1 MYDILFEGARI
12 VDGQGGQP
20 YQANVATLGSTIA
33 LIGREHVRA
42 RTCVDASRMVLCP
55 GFIDMHAHSE
65 LYALRDPSM
74 PMKSAQGIT
83 SDISGNCGIGVYPQA
98 GRKRLLEPL
107 CNDVLGRCDE
117 WDWDGFDGFIDR
129 LSACG
134 TGINMGFLQPH
145 SPLRTAAMGEDSSRA
160 ASPDEIAVMCSLL
173 EQSLEEGC
181 FGLST
186 GLYYQPCFNADDREL
201 EALLRVVAR
210 HDGLFCVHMRSEGDG
225 IVEALEEVL
234 SLAMKTSVRLQI
246 SHLKIIGGRNQ
257 DKLSRVLD
265 LIHSHHDRGL
275 DVAFDQYPYDYGS
288 TSLFSLLP
296 PWANALSRTELRF
309 ALQLDGERRRM
320 RHDMLNPDGW
330 ESIWSL
336 VGPENIRI
344 LHMDSRSDLDGT
356 CLADLGPDPLDALF
370 DVLADEGGAALMC
383 DVTETRSTLERIMQ
397 DDLMGFST
405 DALYS
410 SASPHPRSHSAAV
423 ELIRRYCLDRRLF
436 PLEECIHRMSRR
448 NALRLGL
455 EDRGVIREGA
465 VADLVLMDLDAL
477 SCQWHDGCNPGI
489 RMVCVNGAI
498 VHENGR
504 CTGLRPGSVLLKNGA
519 KRG

>member
-1 MYDILFEGARI
+1 MY
-12 VDGQGGQP
+12 V
-20 YQANVATLGSTIA
+20 
-33 LIGREHVRA
+33 
-42 RTCVDASRMVLCP
+42 
-55 GFIDMHAHSE
+55 
-65 LYALRDPSM
+65 
-74 PMKSAQGIT
+74 SA
-83 SDISGNCGIGVYPQA
+83 
-98 GRKRLLEPL
+98 
-107 CNDVLGRCDE
+107 
-117 WDWDGFDGFIDR
+117 
-129 LSACG
+129 
-134 TGINMGFLQPH
+134 
-145 SPLRTAAMGEDSSRA
+145 
-160 ASPDEIAVMCSLL
+160 SLL

-257 DKLSRVLD
+257 DKLSSVLD

-296 PWANALSRTELRF
+296 PWANALSRMELRF
-309 ALQLDGERRRM
+309 ALQLDGERSRM

-356 CLADLGPDPLDALF
+356 CLADLGPDPLDAL
-370 DVLADEGGAALMC
+370 LAG
-383 DVTETRSTLERIMQ
+383 
-397 DDLMGFST
+397 
-405 DALYS
+405 
-410 SASPHPRSHSAAV
+410 P
-423 ELIRRYCLDRRLF
+423 DR
-436 PLEECIHRMSRR
+436 E
-448 NALRLGL
+448 
-455 EDRGVIREGA
+455 
-465 VADLVLMDLDAL
+465 
-477 SCQWHDGCNPGI
+477 
-489 RMVCVNGAI
+489 
-498 VHENGR
+498 
-504 CTGLRPGSVLLKNGA
+504 A
-519 KRG
+519 KIL